1 MIVQF
6 FNRGKGGGSGPI
18 EYLLGRRRDRKK
30 AELLRGNPDE
40 TAAII
45 DGSQYAKKYT
55 SGCLSFEMR

>member
-18 EYLLGRRRDRKK
+18 KYLLGRRRDRKK

-45 DGSQYAKKYT
+45 
-55 SGCLSFEMR
+55 